1 MSIEAVR
8 EYFRKFNMED
18 RIIELAESS
27 ATVELAAAALGCEP
41 ERIAKTL
48 SFHMNDGVVL
58 IVAAGDVRVD
68 NKKFKEKFHT
78 KAKMLSFE
86 EAEDSIGHTVGGICP
101 FEVKEGV
108 KIYLDNSLRRFK
120 TVYPAAGSSNSA
132 IELTLDELYIY
143 SNCIEW
149 IDVAKEKE
157 NAGV

>member
-1 MSIEAVR
+1 MPPCVKIRRHFFQGKLLCQSRRLESILENLIW
-8 EYFRKFNMED
+8 K
-18 RIIELAESS
+18 I
-27 ATVELAAAALGCEP
+27 ALGCEP

-86 EAEDSIGHTVGGICP
+86 EAEDLIGHTVGGICP
-101 FEVKEGV
+101 FGVKEGV

-149 IDVAKEKE
+149 VDVSKEKE
-157 NAGV
+157 NAGG

>member
-68 NKKFKEKFHT
+68 NK
-78 KAKMLSFE
+78 
-86 EAEDSIGHTVGGICP
+86 AEDLIGHTVGGICP
-101 FEVKEGV
+101 FGVKEGV

-149 IDVAKEKE
+149 VDVSKEKE
-157 NAGV
+157 NAGG

>member
-86 EAEDSIGHTVGGICP
+86 EAEDLIGHTVGGICP
-101 FEVKEGV
+101 FGVKEGV

-143 SNCIEW
+143 SNCIERS
-149 IDVAKEKE
+149 EE
-157 NAGV
+157 HTS

>member
-86 EAEDSIGHTVGGICP
+86 EAEDLIGHTVGGICP
-101 FEVKEGV
+101 FGVKDGV